1 MHREVRG
8 GLAGNMT
15 SEQSLKK
22 TRAQDLWMPEKSMVG
37 TGKEQKSLWEVG
49 GELGPGHLGPGDPQ

>member
-1 MHREVRG
+1 
-8 GLAGNMT
+8 MT
-15 SEQSLKK
+15 CEQSLKK

-37 TGKEQKSLWEVG
+37 RGKEQKSLWEVG